1 VNQREGASPVTVDPV
16 TGALR
21 LGARGLPLELDVRA
35 GVARVRLGE
44 VTYTARPMV
53 WRDKQILARFAELG
67 PAFLRRQVLSLC
79 LEQGTALPE
88 GEADL
93 QDLLELVLWVQRP
106 RSGQPVLLEPGA
118 LAAVTLG
125 VCRALGVP
133 PADLDD
139 REAPEVE
146 ALWQAAQSQSAG
158 PAGPKPA
165 LSVASKRGM
174 AAPADEPGVRR
185 ILVVPDPPGRARAS
199 STTADPR
206 CPSPGND
213 EPAKPAPASA
223 APETV
228 DIVPVEAVPSPET
241 VGFAPVETAQS
252 QETVGLAPAEAVPSP
267 AAVGIA
273 PAARSPRVERVAT
286 VGSHRAA
293 PKAVRRFRPVAWQ
306 PGAPRAATLQAPGCE
321 VERAAG
327 VMPATESEPALANPG
342 EPLSAVSPLLFH
354 APVAA
359 PLSRSG
365 PRPAPS
371 APASSGAWPVA
382 ASAVDCPAPAGPA
395 PVPAPI
401 RLDEDETRRLFDEWT
416 RRLAESV
423 DELGLDEEG

>member
-1 VNQREGASPVTVDPV
+1 
-16 TGALR
+16 
-21 LGARGLPLELDVRA
+21 
-35 GVARVRLGE
+35 
-44 VTYTARPMV
+44 MV

-306 PGAPRAATLQAPGCE
+306 PGAPRAATLLAPGFE

>member
-1 VNQREGASPVTVDPV
+1 M
-16 TGALR
+16 
-21 LGARGLPLELDVRA
+21 RA
-35 GVARVRLGE
+35 GVARVQLGE
-44 VTYTARPMV
+44 VIYTARPMV

-67 PAFLRRQVLSLC
+67 PVFLRRQVLSLC
-79 LEQGTALPE
+79 LAPGTPLPE
-88 GEADL
+88 AEVDL

-118 LAAVTLG
+118 LATVTLG

-158 PAGPKPA
+158 PVGPQPA
-165 LSVASKRGM
+165 LSVAPRRGM
-174 AAPADEPGVRR
+174 AAPADEQGVRR

-199 STTADPR
+199 STAADPR

-213 EPAKPAPASA
+213 EPAAPAPAA
-223 APETV
+223 AAPDTIDMARAATMQSPETV
-228 DIVPVEAVPSPET
+228 GIVPVEAVQPSETVSITPVQDAPSPDT
-241 VGFAPVETAQS
+241 
-252 QETVGLAPAEAVPSP
+252 
-267 AAVGIA
+267 VGIA
-273 PAARSPRVERVAT
+273 PAARSPRVERTAT

-306 PGAPRAATLQAPGCE
+306 PGAPRAATLLAPGSE
-321 VERAAG
+321 IERAAS
-327 VMPATESEPALANPG
+327 VLPATESEPALANPG
-342 EPLSAVSPLLFH
+342 APMSAVSPLLFH

-365 PRPAPS
+365 PRPVPS
-371 APASSGAWPVA
+371 APRSPGAWPVA
-382 ASAVDCPAPAGPA
+382 APAVDCPSAPEPA

>member
-1 VNQREGASPVTVDPV
+1 MTVDPV

-35 GVARVRLGE
+35 GVARVQLGE

-106 RSGQPVLLEPGA
+106 RSGQPVLLEAGA

-158 PAGPKPA
+158 PSGSQPA
-165 LSVASKRGM
+165 LSVAPKRGP

-185 ILVVPDPPGRARAS
+185 ILVVPDPPARARAS
-199 STTADPR
+199 STAADPR
-206 CPSPGND
+206 RLGSRND

-228 DIVPVEAVPSPET
+228 DIAPVETVPSPET
-241 VGFAPVETAQS
+241 VGIAPVEAVQS
-252 QETVGLAPAEAVPSP
+252 PETVGITPAAPSP
-267 AAVGIA
+267 AVGIA

-293 PKAVRRFRPVAWQ
+293 AKAVRRFRPVAWR
-306 PGAPRAATLQAPGCE
+306 PGAPRAATVLAPRSE
-321 VERAAG
+321 IEPAAS
-327 VMPATESEPALANPG
+327 VLPATESEPVLANPSA
-342 EPLSAVSPLLFH
+342 PLSAVSPLLFH

-359 PLSRSG
+359 PLSRRG

-371 APASSGAWPVA
+371 AATSSGAWPA
-382 ASAVDCPAPAGPA
+382 AAPVVECPSPAEPAPAPT
-395 PVPAPI
+395 PI

>member
-1 VNQREGASPVTVDPV
+1 MNQREGASPVTVDPV

-35 GVARVRLGE
+35 GVARVQLGE

-67 PAFLRRQVLSLC
+67 PVFLRRQVLSLC

-158 PAGPKPA
+158 PQPA
-165 LSVASKRGM
+165 LSVAPRRGM
-174 AAPADEPGVRR
+174 AVPADEPGVRR
-185 ILVVPDPPGRARAS
+185 ILVVPDPPGRVTAS
-199 STTADPR
+199 STAADPR
-206 CPSPGND
+206 RLSPRND
-213 EPAKPAPASA
+213 EPAKSAPASA
-223 APETV
+223 APTTV
-228 DIVPVEAVPSPET
+228 GVAPVETARSPET
-241 VGFAPVETAQS
+241 AGFAPVETAQS
-252 QETVGLAPAEAVPSP
+252 PETVGITPAAPSP
-267 AAVGIA
+267 AVGIA
-273 PAARSPRVERVAT
+273 PVARSPRVERSAT

-293 PKAVRRFRPVAWQ
+293 AKAVRRFRPVAWQ
-306 PGAPRAATLQAPGCE
+306 PGAPRAATLLAPGSE
-321 VERAAG
+321 IERAAS
-327 VMPATESEPALANPG
+327 VLPATESEPVLANPG
-342 EPLSAVSPLLFH
+342 ESLSAVSPLLFH

-371 APASSGAWPVA
+371 APTSSGAWPVA
-382 ASAVDCPAPAGPA
+382 APAVDCPSPTEPAPAL
-395 PVPAPI
+395 API

-423 DELGLDEEG
+423 DELGLDEEA